1 MKRVVVITGASGGIG
16 SATARVFNSA
26 GWHVIGVDRGENK
39 MTPHILHFIKADL
52 SRSDAPARIATEISI
67 KEGRID
73 ALVNNAATQICKPLL
88 ETGPAEWELIMA
100 SNVRSIYLLVQAT
113 HPFLKKSRGA
123 IVNVGSVHAFATSK
137 GMAAYAASKGAV
149 LALTRAMALEM
160 AVDGIRANVIIP
172 GAVDTGMLRESLSR
186 NHAGGGDIEKRLR
199 RIGRRHPL
207 GRVGQPE
214 EIAKSILFLADN
226 NQSAFIT
233 GQSLT
238 VDGGAMAALS
248 TES

>member
-1 MKRVVVITGASGGIG
+1 MKRVVVVTGISGGIG
-16 SATARVFNSA
+16 SETAIVFGA
-26 GWHVIGVDRGENK
+26 ADWHVVGVDRRANK
-39 MTPHILHFIKADL
+39 AISHIQHFIQADL
-52 SRSDAPARIATEISI
+52 SRPEAAARIVDEILL

-73 ALVNNAATQICKPLL
+73 ALVNNAAVQICKPLI
-88 ETGPAEWELIMA
+88 ETKLSEWELIMA
-100 SNVRSIYLLVQAT
+100 SNVRSIYLLVQAA
-113 HPFLKKSRGA
+113 HPFLKKSHGA

-160 AVDGIRANVIIP
+160 AADGIRVNVIIP
-172 GAVDTGMLRESLSR
+172 GAVDTGMLREGLSR
-186 NHAGGGDIEKRLR
+186 DHAVNGDMESNLL

-226 NQSAFIT
+226 NQSAYIT

-248 TES
+248 TEL